1 MSKFSES
8 PKLDRG
14 NAFPP
19 ANAEIFN
26 TTRDIDRFVES
37 IELSAQDLESQ
48 AHQLAASS
56 QEMTQAVD
64 NMARGAA
71 SQAIE
76 VGHLAQQADT
86 MAVAIGQV
94 ARGAADQT
102 QHLSSL
108 EAATVSLL
116 TTLGLQTEEL
126 SWAKNDMLSQ
136 RTVVTA
142 GQEAVMTI
150 LSAVEEMVGQFR
162 AVKTEMTRLETVANS
177 IASVNQAILS
187 IAQQTNL
194 LALNAAIEAARAGDH
209 GRGFSVV
216 ADEVRRLADQSRD
229 HVGQTVA
236 RMEEMQKTFNVVTK
250 TVDQLD
256 SYVSA
261 VSQSATAAQEAF
273 GEVVQAFDS
282 QQGVVTRTVQGV
294 NAVSDQVGT
303 MTSQVH
309 AVVAV
314 AEENA
319 AAAEEVTAS
328 LQELDQVANRLAD
341 IAQNNAAAAEEFHA
355 QLNDYSRTMDRFRTI
370 AVVMRAMAG
379 SQNGVPLAGGITATL
394 EDLLAYSRQMA
405 AEVSSFLQEIPDD
418 AFDRGSP
425 QELTGPNAAALNRL
439 FDTGGATRFNPPKYT
454 VGWDDKVDVALT
466 DMLEAKASRSG
477 LAMAGFFDLNGMMV
491 AGQRRLLPALTG
503 NPKVDARNRIKRLL
517 EDTNGIRGARVGL
530 NASGREAPVRQTPGD
545 LQRYALPEADE
556 PFLVQIYQRDTGEVF
571 LEVDCPV
578 YVRERPI
585 GSYRA
590 VFEAS
595 KDRG

>member
-150 LSAVEEMVGQFR
+150 LSAVEEMVGQGC
-162 AVKTEMTRLETVANS
+162 
-177 IASVNQAILS
+177 
-187 IAQQTNL
+187 
-194 LALNAAIEAARAGDH
+194 ALNLW
-209 GRGFSVV
+209 S
-216 ADEVRRLADQSRD
+216 S
-229 HVGQTVA
+229 
-236 RMEEMQKTFNVVTK
+236 
-250 TVDQLD
+250 
-256 SYVSA
+256 S
-261 VSQSATAAQEAF
+261 
-273 GEVVQAFDS
+273 
-282 QQGVVTRTVQGV
+282 
-294 NAVSDQVGT
+294 NA
-303 MTSQVH
+303 
-309 AVVAV
+309 
-314 AEENA
+314 
-319 AAAEEVTAS
+319 
-328 LQELDQVANRLAD
+328 
-341 IAQNNAAAAEEFHA
+341 
-355 QLNDYSRTMDRFRTI
+355 
-370 AVVMRAMAG
+370 
-379 SQNGVPLAGGITATL
+379 P
-394 EDLLAYSRQMA
+394 
-405 AEVSSFLQEIPDD
+405 
-418 AFDRGSP
+418 
-425 QELTGPNAAALNRL
+425 
-439 FDTGGATRFNPPKYT
+439 
-454 VGWDDKVDVALT
+454 
-466 DMLEAKASRSG
+466 
-477 LAMAGFFDLNGMMV
+477 
-491 AGQRRLLPALTG
+491 
-503 NPKVDARNRIKRLL
+503 
-517 EDTNGIRGARVGL
+517 GAR
-530 NASGREAPVRQTPGD
+530 
-545 LQRYALPEADE
+545 
-556 PFLVQIYQRDTGEVF
+556 YQLG
-571 LEVDCPV
+571 
-578 YVRERPI
+578 
-585 GSYRA
+585 
-590 VFEAS
+590 
-595 KDRG
+595 